1 MDEEEKQIITSLHS
15 SIKLRQM
22 SHTLYGNMGNIGFI
36 FTFTIGLFEL
46 YKKTELEF
54 LNWFIKTNSS
64 QIYSLLTVKE
74 ERE

>member
-1 MDEEEKQIITSLHS
+1 
-15 SIKLRQM
+15 M
-22 SHTLYGNMGNIGFI
+22 SRTLYCIMGNNIGFI

-74 ERE
+74 EREEKVHLFD